1 MEAEIRGTLRLL
13 AWSAAFWT
21 ALHLAGRA
29 GARQGAGRGG
39 AGPGRISP
47 ASRRRLAVGLV
58 LGALAARAGF
68 FALHADALLQRPRL
82 LLDFGTGYSV
92 LFVPFGLLVAA
103 PWRRG
108 GPALSAH
115 LGAGLVALPLSL
127 AVARLGC
134 FAAGCCLGQP
144 TDLPWGLRWRPA
156 ASPVHPIALYEVAG
170 LSVLAAAL
178 ERVPRTLR
186 PGLALAGVGGLRL
199 ALGPLRTPSP
209 LGAPLLAPAW
219 IAASWVVVG
228 LAFASAAAQRQ
239 LSPAVPRSDRT

>member
-21 ALHLAGRA
+21 ALHVAGRE
-29 GARQGAGRGG
+29 GADCEGAGL
-39 AGPGRISP
+39 GRISR
-47 ASRRRLAVGLV
+47 AVRRRLAAGLV

-68 FALHADALLQRPRL
+68 FALHAEALLQRPRL

-92 LFVPFGLLVAA
+92 LFVPFGLLAAA

-134 FAAGCCLGQP
+134 FAAGCCLGLP
-144 TDLPWGLRWRPA
+144 TSLPWGLRWSPA